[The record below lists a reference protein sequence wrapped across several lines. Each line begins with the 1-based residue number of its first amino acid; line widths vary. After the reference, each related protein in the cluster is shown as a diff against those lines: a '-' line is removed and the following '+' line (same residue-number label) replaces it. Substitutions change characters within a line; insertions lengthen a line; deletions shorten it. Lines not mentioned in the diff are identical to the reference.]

1 MGGEWLRY
9 RLGAGST
16 AGAARRQYYT
26 ISGTGASRG
35 APARLGVRIYV
46 AALALG
52 PDRRRGLLDQLDG
65 LLTLLFL
72 LILSDLLNAN
82 GDHVRAIEAGS

>member
-16 AGAARRQYYT
+16 AGAARAQYYT
-26 ISGTGASRG
+26 ISSTGASRG
-35 APARLGVRIYV
+35 APARLRVRIHV
-46 AALALG
+46 CALAVG
-52 PDRRRGLLDQLDG
+52 SDRRRGLLDQLNG
-65 LLTLLFL
+65 LLALQFL

-82 GDHVRAIEAGS
+82 GHKVRAIEAGS

>member
-16 AGAARRQYYT
+16 AGAAQPKYYT
-26 ISGTGASRG
+26 ISSTEASRG
-35 APARLGVRIYV
+35 APARSRVAIYV
-46 AALALG
+46 AALALRSNG
-52 PDRRRGLLDQLDG
+52 RRRLLDQLDR
-65 LLTLLFL
+65 LLALLFL

-82 GDHVRAIEAGS
+82 RDKVRAIEAGS

>member
-16 AGAARRQYYT
+16 AGAAQPQYYT
-26 ISGTGASRG
+26 IGRTGGSRG
-35 APARLGVRIYV
+35 ARAPLGVAIYV

-52 PDRRRGLLDQLDG
+52 SDGWRRLLDQLHG
-65 LLTLLFL
+65 LLALLFL
-72 LILSDLLNAN
+72 LILSDLLNAYS
-82 GDHVRAIEAGS
+82 DKVRAIEAGS

>member
-16 AGAARRQYYT
+16 AGAARPQYYT
-26 ISGTGASRG
+26 ISSTEASRG
-35 APARLGVRIYV
+35 APARLGVAIYV
-46 AALALG
+46 AALALR
-52 PDRRRGLLDQLDG
+52 PDRRRRLLDQLHG
-65 LLTLLFL
+65 LLALLFL

-82 GDHVRAIEAGS
+82 SDRVRAIEAGS